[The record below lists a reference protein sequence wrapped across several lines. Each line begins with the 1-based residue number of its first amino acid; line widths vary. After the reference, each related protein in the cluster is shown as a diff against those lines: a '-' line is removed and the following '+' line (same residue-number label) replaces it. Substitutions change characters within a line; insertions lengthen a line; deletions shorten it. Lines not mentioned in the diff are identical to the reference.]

1 MISTEHLEHITQTYF
16 DDPILMKI
24 IHFMILN
31 CLYKIIKYEGYV
43 LFSIHLFLKNRK
55 NRCLLLKTS

>member
-1 MISTEHLEHITQTYF
+1 MILTEHLEHLRQTYF

-31 CLYKIIKYEGYV
+31 CLI
-43 LFSIHLFLKNRK
+43 SN
-55 NRCLLLKTS
+55 N